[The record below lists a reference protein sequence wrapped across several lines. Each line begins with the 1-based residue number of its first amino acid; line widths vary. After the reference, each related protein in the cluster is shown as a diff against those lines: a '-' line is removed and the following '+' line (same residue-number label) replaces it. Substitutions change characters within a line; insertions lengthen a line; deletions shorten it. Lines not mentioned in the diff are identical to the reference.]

1 MGKKLKR
8 LLEISE
14 ASNLMVKS
22 TTIIAEIGVNHNGQ
36 VLLAKKLV
44 RLAKQ
49 AGADIAKFQYFNA
62 STMVERNAKSAE
74 YQKKNTGIN
83 SQFELLKKLE
93 LSIEQIKELRD
104 YCKKVS
110 IEFLCTAF
118 NSDDLKM
125 LVNLGMN
132 KIKIPSGEI
141 NNKMLLKQAC
151 ALNKEIYLS
160 TGMANYKE
168 IKNAYTYTKKNTKK
182 NIYILHCTSLYPAPP
197 SSLNL
202 DFLSYI
208 KEKITDNIGYSDH
221 SKGFL
226 ASCLALGLGAKI
238 IEKHL
243 TTNHKLR
250 GPDHKASLNP
260 KEFKE
265 FVSKIRN
272 TESMLGSRFKKPDAR
287 EYKIKMLVRKSWYA
301 NTVIK
306 KGQILNE
313 RNVILKRPSSHLD
326 AWNIPI
332 GKKTKKK
339 LRKGRPIKRDD
350 LL

>member
-1 MGKKLKR
+1 M
-8 LLEISE
+8 
-14 ASNLMVKS
+14 ANS

-36 VLLAKKLV
+36 ILLAKKLIK
-44 RLAKQ
+44 LAKI
-49 AGADIAKFQYFNA
+49 AGANIVKFQYFSAFN
-62 STMVERNAKSAE
+62 MVERKTKSAE
-74 YQKKNTGIN
+74 YQKKNTGIS
-83 SQFELLKKLE
+83 SQYELLKKLE
-93 LSIEQIKELRD
+93 LSIEQIEELKD

-118 NSDDLKM
+118 NPNDLKM

-151 ALNKEIYLS
+151 ILNKEIYLS

-168 IKNAYTYTKKNTKK
+168 IKKVYSYIRKNTKK

-202 DFLSYI
+202 DFLSLI
-208 KEKITDNIGYSDH
+208 KEKITNNIGYSDH
-221 SKGFL
+221 SKGII
-226 ASCLALGLGAKI
+226 ASCVALGLGAKI
-238 IEKHL
+238 IEKHI
-243 TTNHKLR
+243 TINEKLS

-265 FVSKIRN
+265 FISKIRD
-272 TESMLGSRFKKPDAR
+272 TESMLGSRLRKPDTR
-287 EYKIKMLVRKSWYA
+287 ENKIKTLVRKSWYT
-301 NTVIK
+301 NTDIK

-313 RNVILKRPSSHLD
+313 KNIVLKRPLSHLD
-326 AWNIPI
+326 AWSIPI
-332 GKKTKKK
+332 GKRSKKNLK
-339 LRKGRPIKRDD
+339 RGKPIKKED